1 MQNYKRAYRVWRTGK
16 ESGREREREREREM
30 LFNYTKQDRMQISKG
45 IFFKA
50 TNKTKTNR

>member
-1 MQNYKRAYRVWRTGK
+1 MEDRERVWK
-16 ESGREREREREREM
+16 REREREREM
-30 LFNYTKQDRMQISKG
+30 LFNYTKQDRMQISKA